1 MFPRLITGN
10 EDGTL
15 CVWNIDLS
23 LVTRSKPGKDS
34 SGNYTS
40 HTNTVTEVLFLPAT
54 ESRRDC
60 YVLSSSFDG
69 HIGLWEVDKVW
80 SGANKAPNVKL
91 ILQRRVPVQNFEG
104 KSFELLTLILLQP
117 TGGSNSFVLCGDN
130 SGCVNVFA
138 TNFLSD
144 YQKTDQAHLRCFAAH
159 DDAITS
165 MACDGN
171 FFFTGCDD
179 GSIRVWEGTTMS
191 LMSTLKQ
198 HIGSIR
204 SLLVVSSH
212 GFLVSCGS
220 DGFIR
225 VWNYAKALVLQLH
238 THSEFELRSLSCN
251 HNMNLMVGTAEGQ
264 IVTFPLLSEATW
276 RRLRAQDMS
285 IRPPGEFFFNE
296 WCMLVS
302 SADVQCALEFETHA
316 ACAALHGLPRSHP
329 ANGIAPLAREAAA
342 ALSWHIEMTHGVS
355 LAAHKSPLNDGR
367 HSPSLSENRPFYL
380 RSAASSN
387 SFRSSDM
394 PVPLS
399 LLDNVLLL
407 DGFPPCLVMA
417 LADPVGQIV
426 ATVSCPNADFANELS
441 ALLISILQLRCHS
454 MTKGVVSRSMSS
466 PAETVTAHS
475 FFLIFELPCLVP
487 F

>member
-1 MFPRLITGN
+1 M
-10 EDGTL
+10 
-15 CVWNIDLS
+15 
-23 LVTRSKPGKDS
+23 
-34 SGNYTS
+34 
-40 HTNTVTEVLFLPAT
+40 LFLPAT

-60 YVLSSSFDG
+60 FVLSSSFDG
-69 HIGLWEVDKVW
+69 HIGLWEVDKSW
-80 SGANKAPNVKL
+80 SGTNKAPNVKL

-104 KSFELLTLILLQP
+104 KSFELLALILLQP
-117 TGGSNSFVLCGDN
+117 TGGRNSVVLCGDN
-130 SGCVNVFA
+130 SGSVNVFA
-138 TNFLSD
+138 VHLLSD

-159 DDAITS
+159 DDAITC

-204 SLLVVSSH
+204 SILVVGSH
-212 GFLVSCGS
+212 GFLVSCGI

-225 VWNYAKALVLQLH
+225 VWDYAKALVLQLH

-276 RRLRAQDMS
+276 RRLRAQDTS

-302 SADVQCALEFETHA
+302 SSDVQAALEFETHA
-316 ACAALHGLPRSHP
+316 ACAALQGLSRSHP
-329 ANGIAPLAREAAA
+329 VNGLAPLARQAAA
-342 ALSWHIEMTHGVS
+342 SLAWHIEMTHGVS

-367 HSPSLSENRPFYL
+367 HSPVASENRPFYL
-380 RSAASSN
+380 RSTAGDH
-387 SFRSSDM
+387 SFRSSDT
-394 PVPLS
+394 PIPLS
-399 LLDNVLLL
+399 LLDNVLVL

-417 LADPVGQIV
+417 LADPAGQMV
-426 ATVSCPNADFANELS
+426 ATVFDFISKSSNSLICR
-441 ALLISILQLRCHS
+441 LISCFQLRCHA
-454 MTKGVVSRSMSS
+454 MTKGVVSRAMSS
-466 PAETVTAHS
+466 PAETVY
-475 FFLIFELPCLVP
+475 L
-487 F
+487 